1 MAGKTSQGGSSGGQR
16 GRCAKTGRFVKQST
30 VRRHPDSTVN
40 ESPGVGSG
48 RSERRASR
56 RHLRGGHEPFPLLAP
71 RSPCPGQEGP
81 QRPPATILTA
91 TIETIDNDQVVALLP
106 GVTLP

>member
-1 MAGKTSQGGSSGGQR
+1 MSGAPADDISAAGTS
-16 GRCAKTGRFVKQST
+16 
-30 VRRHPDSTVN
+30 
-40 ESPGVGSG
+40 
-48 RSERRASR
+48 RS
-56 RHLRGGHEPFPLLAP
+56 LYWLLAHP
-71 RSPCPGQEGP
+71 VQDEGGP